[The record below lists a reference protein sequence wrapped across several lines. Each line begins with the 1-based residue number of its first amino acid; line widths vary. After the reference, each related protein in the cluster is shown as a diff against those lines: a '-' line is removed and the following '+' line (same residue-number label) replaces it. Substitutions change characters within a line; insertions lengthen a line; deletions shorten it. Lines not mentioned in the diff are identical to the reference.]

1 MWDLFLQDKA
11 FQRILFCSAFTTRI
25 KLMFPF
31 KVVLLTFIYIPVSGG
46 KMVLLHH

>member
-25 KLMFPF
+25 
-31 KVVLLTFIYIPVSGG
+31 
-46 KMVLLHH
+46 